1 MMPSP
6 PSESPTSVFRRMLS
20 PPMLTGLYRHS
31 VAWFLASLTL
41 LFIAAPFIQNLQNG
55 HYLGS
60 IIVTLVLIAAVM
72 AVGGRRRSF
81 AVACVLAIPVMI
93 GWWLQHHQGEGLQF
107 LIFLVSFISFLSYVL
122 FQFLRFILRAPR
134 VDSEVLCAG
143 ISTYLLLALW
153 WTAAYTLVA
162 RCVPGSFAGLPPDA
176 KEIQGFEALYF
187 SLITLTTVG
196 YGDISPVSRPARML
210 AMVEALTG
218 TLYLAVLVAR
228 LVSQHASLASPAPVP
243 DHRPP
248 SSP

>member
-1 MMPSP
+1 
-6 PSESPTSVFRRMLS
+6 MLS

-41 LFIAAPFIQNLQNG
+41 LFIAAPFIENLPNG
-55 HYLGS
+55 HFLGS
-60 IIVTLVLIAAVM
+60 FIVTLVLIAAVM
-72 AVGGRRRSF
+72 AVGGRRRSL
-81 AVACVLAIPVMI
+81 VVSCVLAIPVI
-93 GWWLQHHQGEGLQF
+93 VGWWLQHHHGDGLQF
-107 LIFLVSFISFLSYVL
+107 LIFLGSFILFLGYVL

-153 WTAAYTLVA
+153 WTAAYTLVG
-162 RCVPGSFAGLPPDA
+162 RWVPGSFAGLPPDA

-196 YGDISPVSRPARML
+196 YGDIAPVSRPARML

-228 LVSQHASLASPAPVP
+228 LVSQHASLASPAPAPAP

-248 SSP
+248 S